1 MNTSLIIKRAHIS
14 FDDTTYDF
22 LNNLSDY
29 PMIDGYIFS
38 KIFDKKEELC
48 LFFNHLEQ
56 SELIEE
62 YDEDYFKDHKLLVM
76 FSDERSGSNK
86 LEINDIE
93 IKDNA
98 ISIIIDRERGLTMD
112 MSYLFMFYEIDDK
125 NVNNSKV
132 LIQNKDYNWQ

>member
-1 MNTSLIIKRAHIS
+1 MNTKLIIKRAHLS
-14 FDDTTYDF
+14 FDDAIYEF
-22 LNNLSDY
+22 LNNLSDH
-29 PMIDGYIFS
+29 PIIDGYIFS
-38 KIFDKKEELC
+38 RIFNDKEELC

-86 LEINDIE
+86 LEINDVE
-93 IKDNA
+93 IKDNT
-98 ISIIIDRERGLTMD
+98 ISIVIDRERGLTMD